1 MKIRDLAILSV
12 RSFRTNT
19 SRTVLTVLGLG
30 IGIAAV
36 FFLVSLGYGL
46 QNVILGKITTT
57 DSVLTLDVTSPSKL
71 VVLDK
76 NEVGAINNMPTVA
89 ETSPTVS
96 LTGQLAHGSS
106 ISDGLVN
113 LVDKPY
119 FRLSGVKI
127 AGGREFAN
135 SQDPEVVVSSATAKI
150 FGYTKASDIIGQ
162 TVKLNLFV
170 PSADGDS
177 SAVTSLPSDYTVV
190 GIVTDDDTNF
200 IYAPINTV
208 TGIELPPYSDLRV
221 KVKTEQDLSGVRDN
235 IVHQGFMVSSLS
247 DTITQTK
254 KIFSIIQIV
263 LGVFGLIALI
273 VSAIGMFNTM
283 TIALLER
290 TQEIGIMR
298 SIGVTNRDVAG
309 LFLLESVIMG
319 FLGGCSGLA
328 IGYICGKVF
337 NFSINVMAKNFGGQA
352 LDLFYSP
359 SWFILFVISF
369 SVLTGFLTGLYPARR
384 AAKLNPL
391 DALKYK

>member
-1 MKIRDLAILSV
+1 MRFKDLLILST
-12 RSFRTNT
+12 RAFKTNT
-19 SRTVLTVLGLG
+19 RRTILTVLGLG

-46 QNVILGKITTT
+46 QNIILSKITTA
-57 DSVLTLDVTSPSKL
+57 DSILTLDVTSGSEL
-71 VVLDK
+71 VVLNQNKVDQ
-76 NEVGAINNMPTVA
+76 INSMPTVV
-89 ETSPTVS
+89 ETSPVVS
-96 LTGQLAHGSS
+96 LAGQIAHQNS

-127 AGGREFAN
+127 AFGREFSDSHAT
-135 SQDPEVVVSSATAKI
+135 EAVVSSAAAKI
-150 FGYTKASDIIGQ
+150 FGFETPENIVGQ
-162 TVKLNLFV
+162 NLKINLFV
-170 PSADGDS
+170 PEAGTQATAIVNVD
-177 SAVTSLPSDYTVV
+177 TVYKIV
-190 GIVTDDDTNF
+190 GVVVDDNTNF
-200 IYAPINTV
+200 VYAPINTV
-208 TGIELPPYSDLRV
+208 GNINLPPYSDLRV
-221 KVKTEQDLSGVRDN
+221 KVRSENDINPTRDY
-235 IVHQGFMVSSLS
+235 IGSQGFMVASLS
-247 DTITQTK
+247 DTINQTK

-283 TIALLER
+283 TITLLER

-319 FLGGCSGLA
+319 FLGGCGGLL
-328 IGYICGKVF
+328 IGYACGALF
-337 NFSINVMAKNFGGQA
+337 NLFINVMAQNFGGQS
-352 LDLFYSP
+352 LNLFYSP
-359 SWFILFVISF
+359 AWFVFFVAAF

-391 DALKYK
+391 DALRYK

>member
-1 MKIRDLAILSV
+1 MKFKDLIVLST
-12 RSFRTNT
+12 RSFKTNT
-19 SRTVLTVLGLG
+19 SRTALTVLGLG

-57 DSVLTLDVTSPSKL
+57 DSVLTLDVSAGSNL
-71 VVLDK
+71 VILDK
-76 NEVGAINNMPTVA
+76 AKVDFINDMPSVA

-96 LTGQLAHGSS
+96 LAGQLVHASS
-106 ISDGLVN
+106 ISDGLVS

-127 AGGREFAN
+127 AVGREFAN
-135 SQDPEVVVSSATAKI
+135 SQDPEIVVSSATAKI
-150 FGYTKASDIIGQ
+150 FGYTKPADIIGQ
-162 TVKLNLFV
+162 DIKLNLFIPGEDKEV
-170 PSADGDS
+170 
-177 SAVTSLPSDYTVV
+177 TVV
-190 GIVTDDDTNF
+190 TALDSVYKVVGVVTDDNTNF

-208 TGIELPPYSDLRV
+208 TKVELPPYSDLRV
-221 KVKTEQDLSGVRDN
+221 KVKTEADLNPTREE
-235 IVHQGFMVSSLS
+235 IIRQGFMVSSLS
-247 DTITQTK
+247 DTINQTK

-283 TIALLER
+283 TITLLER

-298 SIGVTNRDVAG
+298 SIGVTNRDVAS

-319 FLGGCSGLA
+319 FLGGCGGLL
-328 IGYICGKVF
+328 IGYLTGEIF
-337 NFSINVMAKNFGGQA
+337 NISINIMAKNFGGQS
-352 LDLFYSP
+352 LNLFYSP
-359 SWFILFVISF
+359 DWFILFVIVF
-369 SVLTGFLTGLYPARR
+369 STLTGFLTGLYPARR

-391 DALKYK
+391 DALRYK